1 MEKGYEKPEE
11 KAFYQKNSQYILR
24 EIADEIV
31 LVPTGE
37 AAAEFNGLVTF
48 NKTSAFLWNYL
59 QEKRTFEEIVFTF
72 AREYQIS
79 PEQSE
84 TDVKD
89 FLRAASEHKLVLE
102 SREE

>member
-59 QEKRTFEEIVFTF
+59 QEKEHLRKSFLHLHGNIK
-72 AREYQIS
+72 YLLNK
-79 PEQSE
+79 
-84 TDVKD
+84 VK
-89 FLRAASEHKLVLE
+89 RM
-102 SREE
+102 